1 MNASKGENKASAA
14 EVSKSLDAIEI
25 TPFCATVAVRY
36 AWAYL
41 IVAVFARKYK
51 DMASV
56 SLIS

>member
-14 EVSKSLDAIEI
+14 KVSKRLDAIEI

-56 SLIS
+56 YH